1 MEKVVAIAKRITAS
15 VFSEN
20 MRNMDRL
27 LHHAEECRKENSG
40 GDVPNDIRNLS
51 VQIDRQ
57 AHEMKEALDDDRLN
71 DALSML
77 KDIEN
82 KFSRHCDLVMEWL
95 KGKFPNHQWDQRYR
109 EEMNRHYCPYIDG
122 TQFEIDLKNEMH
134 KRKLEPWKQ
143 GFDKT
148 RAVNAIF
155 GEIKSMMNPYIHKNS
170 HVIDMS
176 SYGIPKGW
184 RVVIETWLGADKK
197 TMDIMTR
204 VMHGTRQE
212 RCPGTVF
219 YSNESYSDDDIID
232 HARKIV
238 DCIVDNA

>member
-1 MEKVVAIAKRITAS
+1 MEKSVIIAKRITAS
-15 VFSEN
+15 AFSEN

-27 LHHAEECRKENSG
+27 LYYAEECKERNNG
-40 GDVPNDIRNLS
+40 DDVPNDIRNLS

-57 AHEMKEALDDDRLN
+57 AHEMKEMLENDRLN
-71 DALSML
+71 DALSTL
-77 KDIEN
+77 KDIED
-82 KFSRHCDLVMEWL
+82 KFSRHCDLVLKWL
-95 KGKFPNHQWDQRYR
+95 KGKFPNHQWDSRYR
-109 EEMNRHYCPYIDG
+109 EEMNQHYCPYIDG
-122 TQFEIDLKNEMH
+122 TQFEIDLKNEIH

-155 GEIKSMMNPYIHKNS
+155 STIKSMMNPYIHKNDR
-170 HVIDMS
+170 VIDMS
-176 SYGIPKGW
+176 QYGIPRGW

-204 VMHGTRQE
+204 IMHGTSQE

-232 HARKIV
+232 HAKQIV
-238 DCIVDNA
+238 DCILANA